1 MNKGILVIDIPKTCD
16 VCPISKYTSPSGIGR
31 ICPFAKWNFLEPHL
45 KPDWCPI
52 KPLPEKI
59 QHKSRQGLLQEQVA
73 LGWNLCIDDIL
84 GE

>member
-1 MNKGILVIDIPKTCD
+1 MTKGVIVVDAPERCTECELMCTDRHGDNFCFIIGFD
-16 VCPISKYTSPSGIGR
+16 EPI
-31 ICPFAKWNFLEPHL
+31 EDD

-52 KPLPEKI
+52 IPVPEKI

-73 LGWNLCIDDIL
+73 LGWNLCIDEIL